1 MPSADFLPVT
11 PLSTLAGDLDA
22 GRTTS
27 RALVETALARIAADG
42 GNGGDAFVFVDADR
56 ALREADAQDALR
68 RAGVKL
74 SPLAG
79 LPVSVKDLF
88 DVAGQSTR
96 AGSRVLDDAPAAAA
110 DAPTVAR
117 LRRAGAVLVG
127 RTNMSEFAFSGLGLN
142 PWYGTPRSPWRDAD
156 GEARVAGGSSS
167 GAAASVAGGMAAAGL
182 GSDTGGS
189 LRIPAAFCG
198 LTGFKP
204 TARRVPTSGTFPLST
219 TLDSLGAI
227 APSVACCALLDRVLA
242 GLPAT
247 GEAAQLLAVA
257 PDGLRIA
264 VLDNYVTEG
273 MDAHVARTWEATL
286 ARLSRA
292 NVHLSLLRV
301 PLLDTLPS
309 INRFG
314 FSPIEAYA
322 THRTRVEADAD
333 RYDPRVLARIRLGE
347 TASAADYIAL
357 LAARAT
363 AIAQAHA
370 ALDDFDAFIM
380 PTVPVVPP
388 AIAALDAD
396 AAHFAKTNALVLRN
410 PSVVNFLDGC
420 AVSLP
425 CAPRG
430 EAPVGLTVA
439 GLAGADAHVL
449 RVAAALEG
457 VLRETENG
465 R

>member
-1 MPSADFLPVT
+1 MSSADFLAAT
-11 PLSTLAGDLDA
+11 PLSELAAELDQ
-22 GRTTS
+22 GRATS
-27 RALVETALARIAADG
+27 RSLVETALARIAAAG
-42 GNGGDAFVFVDADR
+42 GNGGDAFVFVDAER

-79 LPVSVKDLF
+79 LPVSIKDLF
-88 DVAGQSTR
+88 DVAGEATR
-96 AGSRVLDDAPAAAA
+96 AGSRVLDGAPPAVVDAPA
-110 DAPTVAR
+110 VAR

-142 PWYGTPRSPWRDAD
+142 PWHGTPRSPWRDGD

-167 GAAASVAGGMAAAGL
+167 GAAASVAGGMAAAGI

-189 LRIPAAFCG
+189 LRIPAAFCA

-204 TARRVPTSGTFPLST
+204 TAHRVPTGGMFPLST
-219 TLDSLGAI
+219 TLDSTGAI
-227 APSVACCALLDRVLA
+227 APSVACCALVDRVLA
-242 GLPAT
+242 GLPVDGQAVPLR
-247 GEAAQLLAVA
+247 AAAA
-257 PDGLRIA
+257 DGLRIA
-264 VLDNYVTEG
+264 VLDNYVTDG
-273 MDAHVARTWEATL
+273 MDAQVARTWDRVL

-292 NVHLSLLRV
+292 GVHLSRLRL

-322 THRTRVEADAD
+322 THRARVDTDAN
-333 RYDPRVLARIRLGE
+333 RYDPRVLARIRIGQ
-347 TASAADYIAL
+347 TATGADYIDL

-363 AIAQAHA
+363 AIAQAHG
-370 ALDDFDAFIM
+370 ALDGFDAFVM
-380 PTVPVVPP
+380 PTVPIVPP
-388 AIAALDAD
+388 AIAALEAD

-439 GLAGADAHVL
+439 GLANADERVL
-449 RVAAALEG
+449 RIAAAIER
-457 VLRETENG
+457 VVQEA
-465 R
+465 

>member
-1 MPSADFLPVT
+1 MPSADFVPVT
-11 PLSTLAGDLDA
+11 PLSTLAADLDA

-42 GNGGDAFVFVDADR
+42 GNGGGAFVFVDADR
-56 ALREADAQDALR
+56 ARREADAQDALR
-68 RAGVKL
+68 RVGVKL

-79 LPVSVKDLF
+79 LPVSIKDLF
-88 DVAGQSTR
+88 DVAGQRTR
-96 AGSRVLDDAPAAAA
+96 AGSRVLDDAPPAAV
-110 DAPTVAR
+110 DAPAVAR

-156 GEARVAGGSSS
+156 GAARVAGGSSS
-167 GAAASVAGGMAAAGL
+167 GAAASVANGMAAAGL

-189 LRIPAAFCG
+189 LRIPAAFCV

-204 TARRVPTSGTFPLST
+204 TARRVPTDGAFPLST
-219 TLDSLGAI
+219 TLDSIGAI
-227 APSVACCALLDRVLA
+227 APRVACCALLDRVLA

-247 GEAAQLLAVA
+247 DDAAPRRAAA
-257 PDGLRIA
+257 PDALRIA
-264 VLDNYVTEG
+264 VLDHYVTDD
-273 MDAHVARTWEATL
+273 MDAPVARGWEAAL
-286 ARLSRA
+286 ARLARA
-292 NVHLSLLRV
+292 NVRLVRLRL
-301 PLLDTLPS
+301 PLLDALPS

-322 THRTRVEADAD
+322 THRARVAAGAD
-333 RYDPRVLARIRLGE
+333 RYDPRVLARIRVGE
-347 TASAADYIAL
+347 TASAADYLDL
-357 LAARAT
+357 LAARAA

-370 ALDDFDAFIM
+370 ALGDVDAFIM
-380 PTVPVVPP
+380 PTVPIVPP

-425 CAPRG
+425 SAPRG
-430 EAPVGLTVA
+430 DAPVGLTVA
-439 GLAGADAHVL
+439 GLAGTDGRVL
-449 RVAAALEG
+449 RVAAGLER
-457 VLRETENG
+457 VLAG
-465 R
+465 D